1 MMTPEKNIYI
11 LLSDTGSILTRM
23 IKLFT
28 RAPYN
33 HASIV
38 FDDELNDVYSFG
50 RKKPRNPF
58 IAGFVKENVH
68 EGLFSNAKCSFYS
81 CSVDSDLYEQ
91 IYLYVQKF
99 EQDSDQYKYNLLG
112 LFYILLNIEVRRKNA
127 YFCSEFVAAVFAENG
142 LNLAGKSSA
151 LTQPAD
157 FENSDCLHLLF
168 EGDLCVLRRSHK
180 PAPHSFIHHI
190 LDGRFLMSNSSIKR

>member
-1 MMTPEKNIYI
+1 MMIPEKQVYI
-11 LLSDTGSILTRM
+11 LLSDTGTLFTRM

-38 FDDELNDVYSFG
+38 FDYELNDVYSFG
-50 RKKPRNPF
+50 RKKAWNPF
-58 IAGFVKENVH
+58 IGGFVKENVH

-81 CSVDSDLYEQ
+81 CSVPPDLYEQ
-91 IYLYVQKF
+91 IHLYVQRF
-99 EQDSDQYKYNLLG
+99 EQDSEQYKYNLLG

-127 YFCSEFVAAVFAENG
+127 YFCSEFVASVFAENG

-157 FENSDCLHLLF
+157 FENSECLHLLF
-168 EGDLCVLRRSHK
+168 KGDLCVLRR
-180 PAPHSFIHHI
+180 
-190 LDGRFLMSNSSIKR
+190 